1 MVVSFFIAIFVVEI
15 KTTKS
20 LQTMSDIH
28 SLKKQIST
36 IDEQLKTTILNAIQE
51 IAKTQSVNKIN
62 RYTMTVK
69 FSELSKKKVLSP
81 LYYNWECSA
90 DVLCDIL
97 KNKSGMK
104 CYDYIMSL
112 PEISERT
119 LGINREFVL
128 KVIEY
133 LQTTKK

>member
-1 MVVSFFIAIFVVEI
+1 
-15 KTTKS
+15 
-20 LQTMSDIH
+20 MSDVH

-62 RYTMTVK
+62 RNTMTIK

-90 DVLCDIL
+90 DVLCDKL
-97 KNKSGMK
+97 KSKSGMK

-112 PEISERT
+112 PEISEST
-119 LGINREFVL
+119 LGIDREFVL
-128 KVIEY
+128 KVIEH
-133 LQTTKK
+133 LQKTKK